1 MRDLIK
7 EYKNRLFN
15 TLNNRKLSSEIEILY
30 NSILLAWKNKKQ
42 IFICGNGGSAGNAI
56 HIANDYLYG
65 AGVKNKKCLKVEA
78 LSSNQAVITCLA
90 NDLGYEH
97 IYSEQLKVK
106 ANKNDILIIL
116 SGSGNSKNVINA
128 IKIGNKIGM
137 KTFAMVGFDG
147 GKCLKLAKNKVYFKI
162 NDMQISED
170 LQLIVM
176 HMIMKKLS
184 KIKLNEKK

>member
-1 MRDLIK
+1 MRRSILK
-7 EYKNRLFN
+7 YKNKLFN
-15 TLNNRKLSSEIEILY
+15 TLDTKKLSDEIETLY
-30 NSILLAWKNKKQ
+30 KNILLTWKSKKQ

-65 AGVKNKKCLKVEA
+65 AGISNKNGLKIEA
-78 LSSNQAVITCLA
+78 LSANQAVITCLA

-106 ANKNDILIIL
+106 ANKNDLLIIL

-128 IKIGNKIGM
+128 IKMGNKIRM
-137 KTFAMVGFDG
+137 KTFAIVGFNG
-147 GKCLKLAKNKVYFKI
+147 GKCIKLAKNKIHFNV

-176 HMIMKKLS
+176 HMIMQELS
-184 KIKLNEKK
+184 KIKLK